1 MNILVTGSAGF
12 IGFHLIQKLLLNLNR
27 SKVIGLDNINDYYD
41 VELKKFRTKE
51 LKKNKRFKFIKLD
64 IREKNKLSRVCKKNN
79 IKIIIHLAAQAGV
92 RYSILNPKTYL
103 DNNILGTFNVLEV
116 AKEIKIKHLLIAS
129 SSSVYGNT
137 KKFPLKEIYNTDT
150 PLSFYAATKKS
161 CEILAHAYSNIHM
174 LPVTMM
180 RFFTV
185 YGPYGRPDMAL
196 FKFTKS
202 IIKEKKIDLFNH
214 GKHLRDFTHI
224 EDVCSIIY
232 ELIKKI
238 PKNKIPYQIYNLGGG
253 KPEKLLYFLSLIE
266 KYTGKK
272 AKINKMKMQEGD
284 VYKTA
289 SCTKKIKNAINYR
302 HKISVDKGVQ
312 SFVNWFK
319 NYHKE

>member
-12 IGFHLIQKLLLNLNR
+12 IGFHLIQKLCLKNKK
-27 SKVIGLDNINDYYD
+27 SKIIGLDNLNNYYD
-41 VELKKFRTKE
+41 ISLKRDRNKI
-51 LKKNKRFKFIKLD
+51 LKKNRKFTFIKAD
-64 IREKNKLSRVCKKNN
+64 IKNRSKLLKICKKNK
-79 IKIIIHLAAQAGV
+79 IQIIIHLAAQAGV
-92 RYSILNPKTYL
+92 RYSILNPKTYF
-103 DNNILGTFNVLEV
+103 DNNILGTFNILEV
-116 AKEIKIKHLLIAS
+116 AKEIRAKHLMIAS

-150 PLSFYAATKKS
+150 PLSFYAASKKN

-174 LPVTMM
+174 LPITMM

-202 IIKEKKIDLFNH
+202 IINNTKVDLFNH
-214 GKHLRDFTHI
+214 GKHLRDFTNI
-224 EDVCSIIY
+224 EDVCGIVY

-238 PKNKIPYQIYNLGGG
+238 PKKKIPYQVYNLGGG
-253 KPEKLLYFLSLIE
+253 KPEKLLHFLSLIE

-272 AKINKMKMQEGD
+272 AKKNMIKMQDGD

-289 SCTKKIKNAINYR
+289 SCTRKIKNTIEYR
-302 HKISVDKGVQ
+302 HKVSIDKGVR
-312 SFVNWFK
+312 SFVDWFK
-319 NYHKE
+319 NYYKT